1 MHTHAHTHAR
11 THTHVHTHTHTRAHT
26 HSSCIHSSV
35 SLHIPVPCA
44 HDCFSVLSQVGRLEL
59 VYRLKNKPDTVAVLS
74 EKCHLV
80 RDKELC
86 VHRDHVNSF
95 NEVNKELA
103 RYFSVG
109 NMQCRNEIRRV
120 SSSSSQA
127 FPIIWGRRNGFE
139 FQSSILSR
147 PIHRPP
153 LTPHF
158 PYLFYASF
166 FVRLVF
172 CHPLRLFPGSG
183 ASTSLLSMYPSLD
196 IHVRTTVAFS
206 LRSIITSNHNHRS
219 TALRVSSS
227 QSGWTLHYTS

>member
-1 MHTHAHTHAR
+1 MHTHAR
-11 THTHVHTHTHTRAHT
+11 THARAHT
-26 HSSCIHSSV
+26 HTPTALVYTHLYPYTFT
-35 SLHIPVPCA
+35 SLIPVPCA

-59 VYRLKNKPDTVAVLS
+59 VYRLKNKPETVAFLS

-86 VHRDHVNSF
+86 VHRDHVKSF

-120 SSSSSQA
+120 NSSSQA
-127 FPIIWGRRNGFE
+127 FPIVWGRWNGFD

-147 PIHRPP
+147 PILRPP

-158 PYLFYASF
+158 PYLFYASLFVWF
-166 FVRLVF
+166 FVILSVSFPVVVHLLVF
-172 CHPLRLFPGSG
+172 LAC
-183 ASTSLLSMYPSLD
+183 TLL
-196 IHVRTTVAFS
+196 
-206 LRSIITSNHNHRS
+206 
-219 TALRVSSS
+219 
-227 QSGWTLHYTS
+227 